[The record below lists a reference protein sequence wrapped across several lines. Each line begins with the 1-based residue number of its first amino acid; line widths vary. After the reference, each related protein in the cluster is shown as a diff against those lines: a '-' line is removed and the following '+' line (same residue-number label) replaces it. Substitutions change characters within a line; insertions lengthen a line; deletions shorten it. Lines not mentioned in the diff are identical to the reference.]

1 MFNDSI
7 TDNYYNNLVETLT
20 DFNTGNGNTTAIS
33 NNWQRDYYHNHPMND
48 SNISHRCKDLN
59 QQQSIRSMPTLA
71 ILNDH

>member
-33 NNWQRDYYHNHPMND
+33 NNWQRDYYHNHRMKD
-48 SNISHRCKDLN
+48 SNISHQYTNTCYFK
-59 QQQSIRSMPTLA
+59 
-71 ILNDH
+71 